1 MVLNKFGLRAAVSVI
16 VSINEGIDSIMFM
29 MCMMMVF
36 VCLLSI
42 LDRYLSSELIIFVM
56 VIMINLVRI
65 DCWLLISMWLNRL
78 CFILLVLN

>member
-65 DCWLLISMWLNRL
+65 DC
-78 CFILLVLN
+78 

>member
-1 MVLNKFGLRAAVSVI
+1 MVLNKFGLRVVVSVI

-42 LDRYLSSELIIFVM
+42 SDRYLSSELIIFVM

-65 DCWLLISMWLNRL
+65 DC
-78 CFILLVLN
+78 

>member
-1 MVLNKFGLRAAVSVI
+1 MVLNKFGLRVVVSVI
-16 VSINEGIDSIMFM
+16 VSINEGIDSIMSM
-29 MCMMMVF
+29 MCMMMVS

-65 DCWLLISMWLNRL
+65 DC
-78 CFILLVLN
+78 

>member
-1 MVLNKFGLRAAVSVI
+1 MVLNKFGLRVVVSVI

-42 LDRYLSSELIIFVM
+42 LDRYSSSELIIFVM

-65 DCWLLISMWLNRL
+65 DC
-78 CFILLVLN
+78 

>member
-1 MVLNKFGLRAAVSVI
+1 MVLNKFGLRVVVSVI

-65 DCWLLISMWLNRL
+65 DC
-78 CFILLVLN
+78 

>member
-1 MVLNKFGLRAAVSVI
+1 MVLNKFGLRVVVSVI

-42 LDRYLSSELIIFVM
+42 LDRYLISELIIFVM

-65 DCWLLISMWLNRL
+65 DC
-78 CFILLVLN
+78 